1 MNYHLRQMVRAIKG
15 NFTAVLA
22 TLTTMVLTLMI
33 LGVVGLL
40 TLNLEKALED
50 LEREIEISVFL
61 LDRAD
66 PKALTAEIGSG
77 KFPDVAEVRFSSKE
91 DILKQ
96 MGQDLPAIAEGLDS
110 NPFPNTLHIQLRD
123 PKNIEAVALKVKKL
137 DGVEG
142 VEYGQSY
149 VATTLR
155 IIGSVRISGYVLVLI
170 LLLNSLLNIL
180 NTVRVS
186 MFARR
191 QEIDVMRLLG
201 AKRSFI
207 RAPYVLEGIFL
218 GSLSGLVSVGFL
230 YPGYLAVTS
239 WLKEFF
245 PAIVFTRLDW
255 VVVFLSAL
263 VLMGFLVGLLG
274 SWFAANRYLRELE

>member
-1 MNYHLRQMVRAIKG
+1 MNYHFGQMFRAIGG
-15 NFTAVLA
+15 NFTAVLS

-40 TLNLEKALED
+40 TLNLEKTLEG
-50 LEREIEISVFL
+50 LEKEIEISVFL

-66 PKALTAEIGSG
+66 PKALTAEIESG
-77 KFPDVAEVRFSSKE
+77 KFPDVAQVRFSSKE

-96 MGQDLPAIAEGLDS
+96 MSQDLPSVQEGLEK
-110 NPFPNTLHIQLRD
+110 NPFPNTLHVRLQD
-123 PKNIEAVALKVKKL
+123 PKNIETVAENIRKL
-137 DGVEG
+137 DGVEDI
-142 VEYGQSY
+142 EYGQSY

-155 IIGSVRISGYVLVLI
+155 IIGSVRIAGYVLVLM
-170 LLLNSLLNIL
+170 LLLNSLMNIL

-218 GSLSGLVSVGFL
+218 GSISGLVSVGFL
-230 YPGYLAVTS
+230 YPGYLAITS

-255 VVVFLSAL
+255 AQMLLLSL
-263 VLMGFLVGLLG
+263 VGLGFLVGLIG
-274 SWFAANRYLRELE
+274 SWFAANRYLGELE